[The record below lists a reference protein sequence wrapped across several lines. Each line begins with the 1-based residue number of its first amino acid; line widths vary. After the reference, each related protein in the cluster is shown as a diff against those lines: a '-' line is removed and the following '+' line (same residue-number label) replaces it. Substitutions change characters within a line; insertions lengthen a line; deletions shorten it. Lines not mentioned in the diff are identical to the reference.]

1 MTDQLNKLWGW
12 RTFNDRLA
20 LLLLVVIPALWIV
33 GARGWVRRWLVEPVY
48 GLDGLLRFAYE
59 VSARAGEKP
68 FLLNSHK
75 AMVRET
81 HQRIRLNAAGEKVQM
96 SII

>member
-33 GARGWVRRWLVEPVY
+33 DARGWIKLSPEVTGALIMTW
-48 GLDGLLRFAYE
+48 GLIVQFYFRKAPE
-59 VSARAGEKP
+59 APKP
-68 FLLNSHK
+68 
-75 AMVRET
+75 
-81 HQRIRLNAAGEKVQM
+81 
-96 SII
+96 